1 MRIGRRGIFGLGLA
15 AFSGGA
21 AMAAQNPPAAQNP
34 TAPPSPTPS
43 APVGEH
49 IPLWPFRLP
58 ERAPAGL
65 VERMD
70 GGVIGVAQP
79 RIEVFRP
86 LPGMDQKRAILVIP
100 GGGYQRLVLDNE
112 GYGMARYL
120 TGHGITACVL
130 VHRLPGE
137 GWAQGAQAPL
147 QDAQRAM
154 KVIRSQATRWGVDTA
169 HVGVIGF
176 SAGGHLAGMLSTH
189 FRTSTYPATDGIDAL
204 PSRPAYAGLIYP
216 VIGMESEMNH
226 GASRR
231 MLIGDNPTP
240 EQMRAFSVDK
250 HVTPETPTTFIACA
264 ADDPIVPAENSQ
276 RMFRALQ
283 TARVRSELHVFESGG
298 HGFGLVSKTTA
309 GAWPDLFMRWRPEG

>member
-21 AMAAQNPPAAQNP
+21 AMARQNPPATQNP
-34 TAPPSPTPS
+34 TAPLSPTPS
-43 APVGEH
+43 GPVGER

-58 ERAPAGL
+58 ERAPANL
-65 VERMD
+65 VERVD

-79 RIEVFRP
+79 RLEVFRP
-86 LPGMDQKRAILVIP
+86 LPGMDQKRAMLVIP

-137 GWAQGAQAPL
+137 GWAQGANVPL

-154 KVIRSQATRWGVDTA
+154 KVIRSQAVHWGVDAT

-189 FRTSTYPATDGIDAL
+189 FHASTYTAMDGIDAL
-204 PSRPAYAGLIYP
+204 SSRPAYAGLIYP
-216 VIGMESEMNH
+216 VVGMEAELNH
-226 GASRR
+226 GATRQ
-231 MLIGDNPTP
+231 MLVGDAPTP
-240 EQMRAFSVDK
+240 EQVRAFSVDK
-250 HVTPETPTTFIACA
+250 HVTAETPTTFIACA
-264 ADDPIVPAENSQ
+264 ADDPIVPEENS
-276 RMFRALQ
+276 RRLFRALQ
-283 TARVRSELHVFESGG
+283 AAKVRSELHVFESGG
-298 HGFGLVSKTTA
+298 HGFGLVSKATA
-309 GAWPDLFMRWRPEG
+309 SAWPDLFMRWRPEA